1 MAKGVIYTL
10 NFFLLGMLLI
20 AMALLVFNISQSTQT
35 RTTELSISNR
45 VNDLS
50 SSISKSIVDIFILD
64 GALNVTLVNNTISI
78 QEIIPHPNST
88 NYTASFNNLKE
99 FVESREKNVK
109 INNTNLDAKIL
120 NINNMLYY
128 KDTNA
133 GSSSSERRYVTNFT
147 NIKNITIDVF
157 SENILLEEIEWDDFT
172 SGNVPINLI
181 FRNST
186 HTLTDTKNVN
196 INQEIHAE
204 FDRFSLDDIDIEINE
219 ESPNLF
225 EIRDLRNGTFMV
237 NITLTIDTTDKIK
250 VFLENP
256 INISFPEFNITKST
270 KPKIL

>member
-109 INNTNLDAKIL
+109 IRLFFAKQVKFANT
-120 NINNMLYY
+120 
-128 KDTNA
+128 
-133 GSSSSERRYVTNFT
+133 
-147 NIKNITIDVF
+147 
-157 SENILLEEIEWDDFT
+157 LE
-172 SGNVPINLI
+172 
-181 FRNST
+181 
-186 HTLTDTKNVN
+186 
-196 INQEIHAE
+196 
-204 FDRFSLDDIDIEINE
+204 
-219 ESPNLF
+219 
-225 EIRDLRNGTFMV
+225 
-237 NITLTIDTTDKIK
+237 
-250 VFLENP
+250 
-256 INISFPEFNITKST
+256 
-270 KPKIL
+270 